1 MQIDITY
8 TITAIIALTSLA
20 SPIITTI
27 INNKHNLKLK
37 KLEYN
42 SSIKQEIL
50 KNFASSI
57 NSLFCEQYFDSEF
70 HKDLNLL
77 YIYFDVDETLLNK
90 IINTTYTNSKDFQKD
105 VSELMKSLS
114 KQIKSK

>member
-1 MQIDITY
+1 MNINITY

-27 INNKHNLKLK
+27 INNKHDLEIK
-37 KLEYN
+37 KLEHN
-42 SSIKQEIL
+42 SNIKQEVL
-50 KNFASSI
+50 KNFALSI
-57 NSLFCEQYFDSEF
+57 NSLFNEQYFDAEF

-77 YIYFDVDETLLNK
+77 YIYFDVDETLLNA
-90 IINTTYTNSKDFQKD
+90 IIVTKYTDWRVFQKD
-105 VSELMKSLS
+105 VALLMKSLS